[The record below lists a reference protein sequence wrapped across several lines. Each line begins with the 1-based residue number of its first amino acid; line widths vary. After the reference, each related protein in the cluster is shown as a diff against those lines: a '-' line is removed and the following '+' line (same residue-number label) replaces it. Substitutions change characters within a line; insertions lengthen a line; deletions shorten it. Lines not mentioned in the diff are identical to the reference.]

1 LIVTHNLFFVPCTYC
16 KYLIVCVT
24 SVPVLCIGCLRD
36 KVLKIEY
43 KHQDA
48 CDMPMSWYIIF
59 KYVEQ
64 QLVI

>member
-1 LIVTHNLFFVPCTYC
+1 MGVRQPREQKIYLYFDLIVF
-16 KYLIVCVT
+16 VT

-48 CDMPMSWYIIF
+48 CDMQMSC
-59 KYVEQ
+59 
-64 QLVI
+64 